1 MNRLVIIILLL
12 SSCSVKR
19 SVISETTDKTE
30 TVTESEK
37 RQSKDVVSSLNTV
50 DLSKYVINSSTV
62 RIIEKLDTLGN
73 VLERIKEEQTTT
85 IDQANNITAVKEVT
99 ARSSGLEIKN
109 EAIKKDV
116 QTFENSKT
124 KTKFAPVN
132 LFLIVLVSI
141 LLFVYVK
148 TRYKQPGFLV

>member
-30 TVTESEK
+30 TVTESEN
-37 RQSKDVVSSLNTV
+37 RQSNEAISSLNTV
-50 DLSKYVINSSTV
+50 DLSKYAINSSTI
-62 RIIEKLDTLGN
+62 RTIEKLDTMGN
-73 VLERIKEEQTTT
+73 VVERIKEEQIIT
-85 IDQANNITAVKEVT
+85 IDHENNITEVKNDT
-99 ARSSGLEIKN
+99 ARIDSIEINK

-116 QTFENSKT
+116 KTFEKSKV

-132 LFLIVLVSI
+132 VLLIILVLVSI

-148 TRYKQPGFLV
+148 TRSK

>member
-1 MNRLVIIILLL
+1 ML

-19 SVISETTDKTE
+19 SVTSETTDKTE
-30 TVTESEK
+30 TVTESEN
-37 RQSKDVVSSLNTV
+37 RQSNEAISSLNTV
-50 DLSKYVINSSTV
+50 DLSKYAINSSTI
-62 RIIEKLDTLGN
+62 RTIEKLDTLGK
-73 VLERIKEEQTTT
+73 VVERIKEEQTTT

-148 TRYKQPGFLV
+148 TRSK

>member
-1 MNRLVIIILLL
+1 MNRLIIILLLL

-30 TVTESEK
+30 TNTESEK
-37 RQSKDVVSSLNTV
+37 RQRNEFISSLNTI
-50 DLSKYVINSSTV
+50 DLSKYAINSSTI
-62 RIIEKLDTLGN
+62 RTIEKLDTLGN
-73 VLERIKEEQTTT
+73 VIERIKEEQTTT
-85 IDQANNITAVKEVT
+85 IDQANNITSVQEAT
-99 ARSSGLEIKN
+99 ARSDGLEANK

-116 QTFENSKT
+116 QTFEKSKV

-132 LFLIVLVSI
+132 VLLIVLVSI

-148 TRYKQPGFLV
+148 TRSK

>member
-1 MNRLVIIILLL
+1 ML

-19 SVISETTDKTE
+19 SVTSETTDKTE

-62 RIIEKLDTLGN
+62 RIIEKLDTFGN
-73 VLERIKEEQTTT
+73 VLERIKEEQITT
-85 IDQANNITAVKEVT
+85 IDQANNITEVKNDTVRIDSIET
-99 ARSSGLEIKN
+99 KKET
-109 EAIKKDV
+109 IKKDV
-116 QTFENSKT
+116 KTFEKSKT

-141 LLFVYVK
+141 LLFVVYVK
-148 TRYKQPGFLV
+148 TRSK

>member
-1 MNRLVIIILLL
+1 MNRLIIILLLL
-12 SSCSVKR
+12 SSCSIKR

-37 RQSKDVVSSLNTV
+37 QQSNEVISSLNTV
-50 DLSKYVINSSTV
+50 DLSKYVINSSTI
-62 RIIEKLDTLGN
+62 RTIEKLDTLGN
-73 VLERIKEEQTTT
+73 VVERIKEEQTTT
-85 IDQANNITAVKEVT
+85 IDQANNITSVQEAT
-99 ARSSGLEIKN
+99 ARSDGLELKK

-116 QTFENSKT
+116 QTFEKSKV

-132 LFLIVLVSI
+132 VLLTILVLVSI

-148 TRYKQPGFLV
+148 TRSK

>member
-1 MNRLVIIILLL
+1 MNRLIIILLLL

-62 RIIEKLDTLGN
+62 RTIEKLDTLGN
-73 VLERIKEEQTTT
+73 VIERIKEEQITT
-85 IDQANNITAVKEVT
+85 IDQANNITEVKNDTVRIDSIET
-99 ARSSGLEIKN
+99 KK

-116 QTFENSKT
+116 KTFENSKT

-141 LLFVYVK
+141 LLFVVYVK
-148 TRYKQPGFLV
+148 TRSK

>member
-30 TVTESEK
+30 TVTESEN
-37 RQSKDVVSSLNTV
+37 RQSNEAISSLNTV
-50 DLSKYVINSSTV
+50 DLSKYAINSSTI
-62 RIIEKLDTLGN
+62 RTIEKLDTLGK
-73 VLERIKEEQTTT
+73 VVERIKEEQTTT

-116 QTFENSKT
+116 QTFEKSNI

-132 LFLIVLVSI
+132 VLLIVLVSI

-148 TRYKQPGFLV
+148 TRSR

>member
-1 MNRLVIIILLL
+1 MNRLIIILLLL

-19 SVISETTDKTE
+19 SVTSETTDKTE

-37 RQSKDVVSSLNTV
+37 RQSNEAISSLNTV
-50 DLSKYVINSSTV
+50 DLSKYAINSSTI
-62 RIIEKLDTLGN
+62 RTIEKLDTLGK
-73 VLERIKEEQTTT
+73 VVERIKEEQTTT

-148 TRYKQPGFLV
+148 TRSK

>member
-1 MNRLVIIILLL
+1 MNRLIIILLLL

-30 TVTESEK
+30 TITESEK
-37 RQSKDVVSSLNTV
+37 RQSNEVISSLNTV
-50 DLSKYVINSSTV
+50 DLSKYIINSSTI
-62 RIIEKLDTLGN
+62 RTIEKLDTLGN
-73 VLERIKEEQTTT
+73 VVERIKEEQTTT
-85 IDQANNITAVKEVT
+85 IDQANNITSTIEATV
-99 ARSSGLEIKN
+99 RSDIMETNK

-141 LLFVYVK
+141 LLFVVYVK
-148 TRYKQPGFLV
+148 TRSK

>member
-30 TVTESEK
+30 TVTESEN
-37 RQSKDVVSSLNTV
+37 RQSNEAISSLNTV
-50 DLSKYVINSSTV
+50 DLSKYAINSSTI
-62 RIIEKLDTLGN
+62 RTIEKLDTLGK
-73 VLERIKEEQTTT
+73 VVERIKEEQTTT

-124 KTKFAPVN
+124 KTKFTPVSV
-132 LFLIVLVSI
+132 LLIVLVSI
-141 LLFVYVK
+141 LLFVVYVK
-148 TRYKQPGFLV
+148 TRSK

>member
-1 MNRLVIIILLL
+1 ML

-19 SVISETTDKTE
+19 SVTSETTDKTE

-85 IDQANNITAVKEVT
+85 IDQANNITSIQEAT
-99 ARSSGLEIKN
+99 ARSDGLELKK

-116 QTFENSKT
+116 QTFEKSKT
-124 KTKFAPVN
+124 KTKFAPVSV
-132 LFLIVLVSI
+132 LLIVLVSI

-148 TRYKQPGFLV
+148 TRSK

>member
-30 TVTESEK
+30 TVTESEN
-37 RQSKDVVSSLNTV
+37 RQSNEAISSLNTV
-50 DLSKYVINSSTV
+50 DLSKYAINSSTI
-62 RIIEKLDTLGN
+62 RTIEKLDTLGK
-73 VLERIKEEQTTT
+73 VVERIKEEQTTT
-85 IDQANNITAVKEVT
+85 IDQANNITEVKNDTVRIDSIET
-99 ARSSGLEIKN
+99 KK

-116 QTFENSKT
+116 QTFEKSKV

-132 LFLIVLVSI
+132 VLLIVLVSI

-148 TRYKQPGFLV
+148 TRSK

>member
-1 MNRLVIIILLL
+1 MNRLIIILLLL

-19 SVISETTDKTE
+19 SVTSETTDKTE

-62 RIIEKLDTLGN
+62 RIIEKLDTFGN
-73 VLERIKEEQTTT
+73 VHERIKEEQITT
-85 IDQANNITAVKEVT
+85 IDQANNITEVKNDTVRIDSIET
-99 ARSSGLEIKN
+99 KK

-116 QTFENSKT
+116 KTFEKSKT
-124 KTKFAPVN
+124 KTKFAPANV
-132 LFLIVLVSI
+132 LLLILVLVSI

-148 TRYKQPGFLV
+148 TRPK

>member
-19 SVISETTDKTE
+19 SVISETDDKTE
-30 TVTESEK
+30 TVTESEN
-37 RQSKDVVSSLNTV
+37 RQSNEAISSLNTV
-50 DLSKYVINSSTV
+50 DLSKYAINSSTI
-62 RIIEKLDTLGN
+62 RTIEKLDTLGK
-73 VLERIKEEQTTT
+73 VVERIKEEQITT
-85 IDQANNITAVKEVT
+85 IDQANNITEVKNDTVRIDSIET
-99 ARSSGLEIKN
+99 KKET
-109 EAIKKDV
+109 IKKDV

-141 LLFVYVK
+141 LLFVVYVK
-148 TRYKQPGFLV
+148 TRSK

>member
-30 TVTESEK
+30 TVTESEN
-37 RQSKDVVSSLNTV
+37 RQSNEAISSLNTV
-50 DLSKYVINSSTV
+50 DLSKYAINSSTI
-62 RIIEKLDTLGN
+62 RTIEKLDTLGK
-73 VLERIKEEQTTT
+73 VVERIKEEQTTT

-116 QTFENSKT
+116 QTFEKSKT
-124 KTKFAPVN
+124 KTKFTPVSV
-132 LFLIVLVSI
+132 LLIVLASI

-148 TRYKQPGFLV
+148 TRSR

>member
-1 MNRLVIIILLL
+1 MNRFIIVALIL
-12 SSCSVKR
+12 SSCSLKR

-30 TVTESEK
+30 AITESEK
-37 RQSKDVVSSLNTV
+37 RQSDEVISSINTI
-50 DLSKYVINSSTV
+50 DLSNVVVNSSTI
-62 RIIEKLDTLGN
+62 RTIEKLDTLGN
-73 VLERIKEEQTTT
+73 VVERIKEEQTTT

-116 QTFENSKT
+116 QTFEKSKT
-124 KTKFAPVN
+124 KTKFAPVSV
-132 LFLIVLVSI
+132 LLIVLVSI

-148 TRYKQPGFLV
+148 TRSK

>member
-1 MNRLVIIILLL
+1 MNRLIIILLLL

-37 RQSKDVVSSLNTV
+37 RQSNEVISSLNTV
-50 DLSKYVINSSTV
+50 DLSKYLLSSSTI
-62 RIIEKLDTLGN
+62 RTIEKLDTLGN
-73 VLERIKEEQTTT
+73 VVERINEEQTTT
-85 IDQANNITAVKEVT
+85 IDQAINITTVQEAT
-99 ARSSGLEIKN
+99 ARSYGLELKK

-116 QTFENSKT
+116 KTFEKSKV
-124 KTKFAPVN
+124 KTKFAPVIV
-132 LFLIVLVSI
+132 LLIVLVSI

-148 TRYKQPGFLV
+148 TRSR

>member
-1 MNRLVIIILLL
+1 MNRLIIILLLL

-19 SVISETTDKTE
+19 SVTSETTDKTE

-62 RIIEKLDTLGN
+62 RIIEKLDTLGK
-73 VLERIKEEQTTT
+73 VVERIKEEQITT
-85 IDQANNITAVKEVT
+85 IDQANNITEVKNDTVRIDSIET
-99 ARSSGLEIKN
+99 KK

-116 QTFENSKT
+116 KTFEKSKT
-124 KTKFAPVN
+124 KTKFAPANV
-132 LFLIVLVSI
+132 LLLILVLVSI
-141 LLFVYVK
+141 LLFVVYVK
-148 TRYKQPGFLV
+148 TRSK

>member
-1 MNRLVIIILLL
+1 MNRLIIILLLL

-19 SVISETTDKTE
+19 SVTSETTDKTE

-73 VLERIKEEQTTT
+73 VLERIKEEQITT
-85 IDQANNITAVKEVT
+85 IDQANNITEVKNDT
-99 ARSSGLEIKN
+99 ARIDSIEINK

-116 QTFENSKT
+116 KTFEKSKV

-132 LFLIVLVSI
+132 VLLIVLVSI

-148 TRYKQPGFLV
+148 TRPK

>member
-1 MNRLVIIILLL
+1 MNRLIIILLLL

-19 SVISETTDKTE
+19 SVISETTDKTD

-37 RQSKDVVSSLNTV
+37 RQSNEVISSLNTV

-73 VLERIKEEQTTT
+73 VLERIKEEQITT
-85 IDQANNITAVKEVT
+85 IDQVNNITEVKNDTVRIDSIET
-99 ARSSGLEIKN
+99 KK

-116 QTFENSKT
+116 KTFEKSKT
-124 KTKFAPVN
+124 KTKFAPANV
-132 LFLIVLVSI
+132 LLLILVLVSI
-141 LLFVYVK
+141 LLFVVYVK
-148 TRYKQPGFLV
+148 TRSK

>member
-1 MNRLVIIILLL
+1 ML

-19 SVISETTDKTE
+19 SVTSETTDKTE

-37 RQSKDVVSSLNTV
+37 RQSNEAISSLNTV
-50 DLSKYVINSSTV
+50 DLSKYAINSSTI
-62 RIIEKLDTLGN
+62 RTIEKLDTLGK
-73 VLERIKEEQTTT
+73 VVERIKEEQTTT

-116 QTFENSKT
+116 QTFEKSKT
-124 KTKFAPVN
+124 KTKFTPFSV
-132 LFLIVLVSI
+132 LLIVLVSI

-148 TRYKQPGFLV
+148 TRSK

>member
-1 MNRLVIIILLL
+1 MNRLIIILLLL

-19 SVISETTDKTE
+19 SVTSETTDKTE

-73 VLERIKEEQTTT
+73 VLERIKEEQITT
-85 IDQANNITAVKEVT
+85 IDQANNITEVKNDTVRIDSIET
-99 ARSSGLEIKN
+99 KK

-116 QTFENSKT
+116 QTFEKSKV
-124 KTKFAPVN
+124 KTKFAPVSV
-132 LFLIVLVSI
+132 LLIILVSI

-148 TRYKQPGFLV
+148 TRSK

>member
-1 MNRLVIIILLL
+1 MNRLIIIILLL

-19 SVISETTDKTE
+19 SIISETDDKTE

-37 RQSKDVVSSLNTV
+37 RQSNEAISSLNTV
-50 DLSKYVINSSTV
+50 DLSKSVINSSTI
-62 RIIEKLDTLGN
+62 RTIEKLDTMGN
-73 VLERIKEEQTTT
+73 VVERIKEEQITT
-85 IDQANNITAVKEVT
+85 IDQSNNITSIQEAT
-99 ARSSGLEIKN
+99 ARSDGLEIKK

-116 QTFENSKT
+116 QTFEKSKT

-132 LFLIVLVSI
+132 VLLIVLVSI

-148 TRYKQPGFLV
+148 TRSK

>member
-30 TVTESEK
+30 TVTESEN
-37 RQSKDVVSSLNTV
+37 RQSNEAISSLNTV
-50 DLSKYVINSSTV
+50 DLSKYAINSSTI
-62 RIIEKLDTLGN
+62 RTIEKLDTLGK
-73 VLERIKEEQTTT
+73 VVERIKEEQITT
-85 IDQANNITAVKEVT
+85 IDQANNITEVKNDTVRIDSIET
-99 ARSSGLEIKN
+99 KKET
-109 EAIKKDV
+109 IKKDV
-116 QTFENSKT
+116 KTFEKSKT

-141 LLFVYVK
+141 LLFVVYEK
-148 TRYKQPGFLV
+148 TRSK

>member
-1 MNRLVIIILLL
+1 MNRLIIILLLL

-19 SVISETTDKTE
+19 SVTSETTDKTE

-73 VLERIKEEQTTT
+73 VLERIKEEQITT
-85 IDQANNITAVKEVT
+85 IDQANNITEVKNDTVRIDSIET
-99 ARSSGLEIKN
+99 KKET
-109 EAIKKDV
+109 IKKDV
-116 QTFENSKT
+116 KTFEKSKT
-124 KTKFAPVN
+124 KTKFAPANV
-132 LFLIVLVSI
+132 LLLILVLVSI
-141 LLFVYVK
+141 LLFVVYIK
-148 TRYKQPGFLV
+148 TRSK